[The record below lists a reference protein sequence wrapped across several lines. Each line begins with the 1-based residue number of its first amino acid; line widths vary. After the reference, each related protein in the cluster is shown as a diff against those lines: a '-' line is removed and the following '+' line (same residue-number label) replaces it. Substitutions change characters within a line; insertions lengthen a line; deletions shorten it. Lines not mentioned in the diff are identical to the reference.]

1 MKKINIKKITMLS
14 ASALMLFGVGAGLV
28 NTSSKNVQ
36 ARDVESQYYA
46 GEHLTSLDEAQSVLL
61 NAGWSTKIPY
71 NLHGKNSIKFHWY
84 KKAQVKNLWNNVNVM
99 PSIDWDMSTDDRGQG
114 SAAVLGYV
122 TLNGHRY
129 YITQNDLRD
138 IELQLPE
145 NFEDPTIMKA
155 PRKIQT
161 YVYGENG
168 SDDNAYDITKGAK
181 AQCFTIAPNAKSATL
196 RMKNGKMKEFMPV
209 TIADKVNNAGTC
221 GGMIT
226 KEDYDTL
233 TKTSQRVKYGTA
245 YIQQTGSRVTT
256 TYTKIARKNAN
267 WSDKHFLKNSR
278 SKKRTQNHIK
288 ENFKYIAKEVAKGYS
303 LDGLF

>member
-46 GEHLTSLDEAQSVLL
+46 GEHLTSLDEAQSVML

-71 NLHGKNSIKFHWY
+71 NLHGKNSVKFHWY
-84 KKAQVKNLWNNVNVM
+84 KRAQVKNLWNNVNVM

-129 YITQNDLRD
+129 YITQNDLHD

-145 NFEDPTIMKA
+145 NFNDPIVMKA
-155 PRKIQT
+155 PHKIQT
-161 YVYGENG
+161 YTYGENG
-168 SDDNAYDITKGAK
+168 SDDDAYDITKSNK
-181 AQCFTIAPNAKSATL
+181 LQYFLVAPNAKPATL
-196 RMKNGKMKEFMPV
+196 RMKNGKMREFMPITCV
-209 TIADKVNNAGTC
+209 GSVNEGGTC
-221 GGMIT
+221 GSMIT

-233 TKTSQRVKYGTA
+233 VKTSERVKYGTA
-245 YIQQTGSRVTT
+245 YIKQNGDHVTT

-267 WSDKHFLKNSR
+267 WSNKHFLKNSR
-278 SKKRTQNHIK
+278 SKKRAQNQI
-288 ENFKYIAKEVAKGYS
+288 EQSFKYVAKEVAKGYS